1 MEKELEGGNWHD
13 GKGCEAHNEGNN
25 GCHLPWGQN
34 GRTLGKPWDKYCLLA
49 PFSMEGMKVPSKKF
63 KRGKWDL
70 CFIHR
75 EKIEE

>member
-1 MEKELEGGNWHD
+1 
-13 GKGCEAHNEGNN
+13 
-25 GCHLPWGQN
+25 
-34 GRTLGKPWDKYCLLA
+34 LA